1 MISGESAVV
10 CRRCNAQNSPFNPR
24 CARCGAP
31 LSEEPEARAETT
43 LDLSSSGEGAAPG
56 SPTDPLASTI
66 PSTDRGAPAAP
77 ALPGAEAPSD
87 LRPGARLGR
96 FEVIDDL
103 GRGAMGVVVRARDP
117 VLGREVAIKV
127 LGPEALGRSATA
139 QARARLVRE
148 AQAMARI
155 KHPNVVTV
163 HEVVVE
169 GAQALVVMEH
179 VEGRTL
185 RAFCAEARRPAA
197 ELVAAFLQAGEG
209 LAEVHRA
216 GLVHRDF
223 KPDNVL
229 VGADGRVRVTDFGL
243 VGLARREDADAAEAR
258 PADTAAEARP
268 ADTAAE
274 ARPADTAAEAR
285 PADALTRAGSILG
298 TPAYMA
304 PEQHLG
310 QPADARADQFAF
322 CVSLWEALAGERPFD
337 GDTYGELR
345 ANVAAGRTRE
355 PPRGA
360 IPAWIRRCL
369 GRGLSVERDA
379 RYPDMDALLAALR
392 RDPAAARRRG
402 LAAAIGLALAGAAA
416 IGLARQRPGGLC
428 EGGEA
433 RLAGVWD
440 EAAKGKVRAAF
451 AGTGRPHAEDTYR
464 RVERALDARARAWVE
479 MYADSCEAT
488 RVRGDQS
495 ERLLDLRTAC
505 LERRRQEMTALAA
518 LFARGPDAEVLDR
531 SVQAS
536 LSLPGLAGCADAGAL
551 TAAIPPPEDA
561 EARARVGALRGRLAE
576 VRALAEAGKV
586 GEALALA
593 RPIADEARS
602 VGHAPIEA
610 EALLS
615 LGRAQRDAHD
625 TKAAEATLGEAARAA
640 SRARDDAVAAEAWT
654 QLLYVIGYQ
663 EARHADAL
671 ALRIAA
677 EGAVERAGNDPA
689 ASARLSSTLALVL
702 NEQGK
707 HGEAAQ
713 LAERALA
720 GLKEALGPDHPDV
733 ATAESR
739 LGNVLLRL
747 ERFDGAESAF
757 HRARALQ
764 ERILGP
770 DHPHVAL
777 TLNSLGRL
785 FTAQSRNREA
795 LPFIERAVAIQ
806 ERALG
811 PDHPFLAASLNNL
824 GNALLMLGE
833 TDRARGAHERA
844 LAIRER
850 ALGPEHPDV
859 ATSHNNLGAIFE
871 TQRKLAEAA
880 PHYARALAIRERALG
895 PEHPSLASTLA
906 NLASVLVAQKKHAE
920 ALPHLERALAIQ
932 EKTVGPGSIGV
943 ASALTGLAAAY
954 NEMGKP
960 AEALPRAERALAIY
974 AATAKGVPPLE
985 LADTRLHAA
994 RALWGAGRDRRRAL
1008 ELAAKARDAYA
1019 AEEGEYAEHALAEA
1033 KAWLAA
1039 RGGAR

>member
-1 MISGESAVV
+1 MSGESAVV
-10 CRRCNAQNSPFNPR
+10 CRRCGAENSPFNPR

-31 LSEEPEARAETT
+31 LSEEPDRRAESTV
-43 LDLSSSGEGAAPG
+43 DLSSSGGGAAPG
-56 SPTDPLASTI
+56 SPPDPFASTVL
-66 PSTDRGAPAAP
+66 PLGRTAPAEA
-77 ALPGAEAPSD
+77 ALPGAEAAPD

-96 FEVIDDL
+96 FEVIDLL

-117 VLGREVAIKV
+117 VLGRDVAIKV
-127 LGPEALGRSATA
+127 LGPEALGRSGNA

-163 HEVVVE
+163 HEVLIE
-169 GAQALVVMEH
+169 GAQVLVVMEH
-179 VEGRTL
+179 VQGRTL
-185 RAFCAEARRPAA
+185 RAFCAEARRPTA

-209 LAEVHRA
+209 LAEAHRA

-229 VGADGRVRVTDFGL
+229 VGEDGRVRVTDFGL
-243 VGLARREDADAAEAR
+243 VGLAGREDAAATTAPSPAATPSPAETTADAS
-258 PADTAAEARP
+258 PAAAPTAP
-268 ADTAAE
+268 S
-274 ARPADTAAEAR
+274 

-322 CVSLWEALAGERPFD
+322 CVSLWEALAGERPF
-337 GDTYGELR
+337 GGETYGELR
-345 ANVAAGRTRE
+345 ANVAAGRPRE

-369 GRGLSVERDA
+369 GRGLSVDRDA

-402 LAAAIGLALAGAAA
+402 LAAALGVALAGLAAV
-416 IGLARQRPGGLC
+416 GLWQQRPGGIC

-440 EAAKGKVRAAF
+440 EATKAKVRAAF

-464 RVERALDARARAWVE
+464 RVEGALDARARAWVA
-479 MYADSCEAT
+479 MYADSCAAT
-488 RVRGDQS
+488 RVRGEQS

-505 LERRRQEMTALAA
+505 LERRRQEMTALTA

-536 LSLPGLAGCADAGAL
+536 LALPGLAGCADAGAL

-561 EARARVGALRGRLAE
+561 AARARVGALRGRVAE
-576 VRALAEAGKV
+576 VRALVEAGKI

-593 RPIADEARS
+593 RPIADEART
-602 VGHAPIEA
+602 VGYAPIEA
-610 EALLS
+610 EALLA

-640 SRARDDAVAAEAWT
+640 SRARDDAVAAEAFT

-663 EARHADAL
+663 EARHEGAL
-671 ALRIAA
+671 ALRLAA
-677 EGAVERAGNDPA
+677 EGAAERNSDPA
-689 ASARLSSTLALVL
+689 ARARLSGTLALVL

-707 HGEAAQ
+707 HGEAAA

-733 ATAESR
+733 AIAESR
-739 LGNVLLRL
+739 LGNVLVRL
-747 ERFDGAESAF
+747 ERFDDAERAF
-757 HRARALQ
+757 QRARSLQ

-770 DHPHVAL
+770 DHPTVAL
-777 TLNSLGRL
+777 TFNSLGRV

-795 LPFIERAVAIQ
+795 LPFIERAIAIQ
-806 ERALG
+806 EKALG
-811 PDHPFLAASLNNL
+811 PDHPFLAASISNL
-824 GNALLMLGE
+824 GNALVRLGE
-833 TDRARGAHERA
+833 TERAQRAHERA

-850 ALGPEHPDV
+850 ALGPDHPDA
-859 ATSHNNLGAIFE
+859 ATSHNNLGAVLHM
-871 TQRKLAEAA
+871 QGKVAEAA
-880 PHYARALAIRERALG
+880 PHYARALAISERALG
-895 PEHPSLASTLA
+895 PDHSSLPSTLA
-906 NLASVLVAQKKHAE
+906 NLASVLVAQKSFAE
-920 ALPHLERALAIQ
+920 ALPHLDRALAIQ

-943 ASALTGLAAAY
+943 ASTLTGIASAY

-974 AATAKGVPPLE
+974 AAKDKGVPPLE

-994 RALWGAGRDRRRAL
+994 RALWGAGRDRRRAIA
-1008 ELAAKARDAYA
+1008 LAIQARDAYA
-1019 AEEGEYAEHALAEA
+1019 AEEGEYAKLALAEA

-1039 RGGAR
+1039 HGSAR

>member
-1 MISGESAVV
+1 MISGDSAVV
-10 CRRCNAQNSPFNPR
+10 CRRCGADNSPFNPR

-31 LSEEPEARAETT
+31 LSAEPAARAEST
-43 LDLSSSGEGAAPG
+43 LDLSSSGGGAAPG
-56 SPTDPLASTI
+56 APPDPFASTVL
-66 PSTDRGAPAAP
+66 PLGRTAPAEA
-77 ALPGAEAPSD
+77 ALPGAEAAPE

-96 FEVIDDL
+96 FEVLDRL
-103 GRGAMGVVVRARDP
+103 GQGAMGVVVRARDP
-117 VLGREVAIKV
+117 VLGRDVAIKV
-127 LGPEALGRSATA
+127 LGPEALGRSGTA

-163 HEVVVE
+163 HEVLTE
-169 GAQALVVMEH
+169 GAQVLVVMEH

-185 RAFCAEARRPAA
+185 RAFCAEARRPTA

-209 LAEVHRA
+209 LAEAHRA

-229 VGADGRVRVTDFGL
+229 VGEDGRVRVTDFGL
-243 VGLARREDADAAEAR
+243 VGLAGREDAAEPAEAS
-258 PADTAAEARP
+258 PAAPSPAAATAAP
-268 ADTAAE
+268 N
-274 ARPADTAAEAR
+274 

-322 CVSLWEALAGERPFD
+322 CVSLWEALAGERPF
-337 GDTYGELR
+337 GGETYGELR
-345 ANVAAGRTRE
+345 ANVAAGRARE

-369 GRGLSVERDA
+369 GRGLSADRDA
-379 RYPDMDALLAALR
+379 RYPDMAALLAALR

-402 LAAAIGLALAGAAA
+402 LAAATGIALAGLAAV
-416 IGLARQRPGGLC
+416 GLFRQLRPNGIC
-428 EGGEA
+428 EGGDA

-440 EAAKGKVRAAF
+440 EATKAKVRAAF

-464 RVERALDARARAWVE
+464 RVEGALDARARAWVA

-488 RVRGDQS
+488 RVRGEQS

-536 LSLPGLAGCADAGAL
+536 LALPGLAGCADAGAL

-561 EARARVGALRGRLAE
+561 AARARVGALRGRLAE
-576 VRALAEAGKV
+576 VRALAEAGKF

-593 RPIADEARS
+593 RPIADEARA

-610 EALLS
+610 EALLA

-663 EARHADAL
+663 EARHEGAL
-671 ALRIAA
+671 ALRLAA
-677 EGAVERAGNDPA
+677 EGAVERNSDPA
-689 ASARLSSTLALVL
+689 ARARLSSMLALVL

-707 HGEAAQ
+707 HGEAAE

-733 ATAESR
+733 AIAESR
-739 LGNVLLRL
+739 LGNVLVRV
-747 ERFDGAESAF
+747 ERFDDAERAF
-757 HRARALQ
+757 QRARSIQ

-770 DHPHVAL
+770 DHPTVAL
-777 TLNSLGRL
+777 TFNSLGRVY
-785 FTAQSRNREA
+785 TAQSRNREA

-824 GNALLMLGE
+824 GNALVMLGE
-833 TDRARGAHERA
+833 TDRARSAHERA

-850 ALGPEHPDV
+850 ALGPDHPDV
-859 ATSHNNLGAIFE
+859 ASSHNNVGAVLE
-871 TQRKLAEAA
+871 MQRKVAEAA

-895 PEHPSLASTLA
+895 PDHSSLASTLA

-920 ALPHLERALAIQ
+920 ALPHLDRALAIQ
-932 EKTVGPGSIGV
+932 EKTAGPGSIGV
-943 ASALTGLAAAY
+943 ASTLTGIASAY

-974 AATAKGVPPLE
+974 AAKEKGVPPLE

-994 RALWGAGRDRRRAL
+994 RALWGAGRDRKRAIA
-1008 ELAAKARDAYA
+1008 LAIQARDAYA
-1019 AEEGEYAEHALAEA
+1019 AEEGEYAKHALAEA

-1039 RGGAR
+1039 RGSAR